1 VSLNKLI
8 IELQD
13 YMMHLPTHFVNFNKA
28 IEHHIALS
36 CISNESYMKHKRK
49 VNHAFTCQ
57 TCI

>member
-1 VSLNKLI
+1 
-8 IELQD
+8 
-13 YMMHLPTHFVNFNKA
+13 MMHLPTHFVNFNKA